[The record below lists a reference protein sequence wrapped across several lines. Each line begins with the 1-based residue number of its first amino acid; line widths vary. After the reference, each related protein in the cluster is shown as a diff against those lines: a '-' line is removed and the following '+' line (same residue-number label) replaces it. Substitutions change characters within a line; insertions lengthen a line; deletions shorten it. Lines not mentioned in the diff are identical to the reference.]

1 MNHKYTEEKYIGLGK
16 VNTFSHQEVHIL
28 GSFHCG
34 SAEKSLAS
42 VHEAA
47 GSIPRLNGLG
57 IPRCRELWCSL
68 QIRSPVAVAVV
79 WACSCS
85 SDSTPSQGTS
95 IWCGFSPKKRKVHI
109 LNREINT

>member
-57 IPRCRELWCSL
+57 IPRCHELWC
-68 QIRSPVAVAVV
+68 RSKTWLGSRVAVAL
-79 WACSCS
+79 A
-85 SDSTPSQGTS
+85 
-95 IWCGFSPKKRKVHI
+95 
-109 LNREINT
+109 